1 MNIAHEYSR
10 YSHSALENTPMSQ
23 VVHKRIRELPPPPP
37 LGASLLF
44 FALHYNPSL
53 PTRCYCC
60 CYDVGANMNE
70 HLHLRANAP
79 FPGMG
84 NMQVI
89 QIKMQ
94 GKPMFG
100 VVGVDDV
107 DKVGE
112 GI

>member
-1 MNIAHEYSR
+1 
-10 YSHSALENTPMSQ
+10 
-23 VVHKRIRELPPPPP
+23 
-37 LGASLLF
+37 
-44 FALHYNPSL
+44 
-53 PTRCYCC
+53 
-60 CYDVGANMNE
+60 MNE

-79 FPGMG
+79 FLGMG